1 MRKLLVLLS
10 ALLLGS
16 APAWAQDDAKAAAT
30 ITPTSLPGEEE
41 LSAQERAERDFLMPT
56 RRKRA
61 AAIEA
66 VEEKARAAEAAV
78 EAAAKAA
85 RLAAQVEAEKNA
97 PPVMAPTPAE
107 ERKVVIKRKNGRSR
121 R

>member
-16 APAWAQDDAKAAAT
+16 APAWAQDDAKTAVT
-30 ITPTSLPGEEE
+30 IIPTSLPGEEE

-78 EAAAKAA
+78 EAVAKAA
-85 RLAAQVEAEKNA
+85 RSAAQVEAEKNA
-97 PPVMAPTPAE
+97 PPVSVPAPTE
-107 ERKVVIKRKNGRSR
+107 ERKKVVKHKTGRR
-121 R
+121 

>member
-1 MRKLLVLLS
+1 MRKLLVLLP
-10 ALLLGS
+10 ALLLAG

-30 ITPTSLPGEEE
+30 ITPTSLPGEED
-41 LSAQERAERDFLMPT
+41 LSAQERAERDFLMPV

-66 VEEKARAAEAAV
+66 VEEKARAAEAAA

-85 RLAAQVEAEKNA
+85 HLAAQVEAEKTTPATPA
-97 PPVMAPTPAE
+97 PAPAE
-107 ERKVVIKRKNGRSR
+107 ERKTVIKRKTGRR
-121 R
+121 

>member
-1 MRKLLVLLS
+1 MRKLIMLLS

-78 EAAAKAA
+78 EATAKAA
-85 RLAAQVEAEKNA
+85 RLAVQLEAEKTASPVVA
-97 PPVMAPTPAE
+97 PAPAE
-107 ERKVVIKRKNGRSR
+107 ERKTVIKRKTGRR
-121 R
+121 

>member
-10 ALLLGS
+10 ALLLCN

-41 LSAQERAERDFLMPT
+41 LSAQERAERDFLMPV

-61 AAIEA
+61 AALEA
-66 VEEKARAAEAAV
+66 VEEKARAAEAAI
-78 EAAAKAA
+78 EAAKAA
-85 RLAAQVEAEKNA
+85 QVVAAKAAA
-97 PPVMAPTPAE
+97 PEPIVAPVE
-107 ERKVVIKRKNGRSR
+107 ERKVVVKRKSGRSR

>member
-1 MRKLLVLLS
+1 MRKLIMLLS

-16 APAWAQDDAKAAAT
+16 ASAWAQDDAKAAAT

-66 VEEKARAAEAAV
+66 VEEKARAAEAAA
-78 EAAAKAA
+78 EATAKAA
-85 RLAAQVEAEKNA
+85 RLAAQIEAEKNA
-97 PPVMAPTPAE
+97 PPAPVPAPAE
-107 ERKVVIKRKNGRSR
+107 ERKTVVKRKTGRR
-121 R
+121 

>member
-85 RLAAQVEAEKNA
+85 RLAALVEAEKNA
-97 PPVMAPTPAE
+97 PPVPAPATPAD
-107 ERKVVIKRKNGRSR
+107 ERRNGKHKTGR